1 MVVSLPQHMRT
12 NQINESLTAI
22 VVPNSVTYI
31 EQGVFESCSNLI
43 SVTLSNNLTNIPTNL
58 FENAFSLTTIYYSG
72 TAKVRH
78 GAQPMQPSRQITLYN
93 PKSSKKWSYS

>member
-1 MVVSLPQHMRT
+1 MVNFLPQRT
-12 NQINESLTAI
+12 RTDQINESLTAI

-72 TAKVRH
+72 TAKVHTEPDKCNHQKR
-78 GAQPMQPSRQITLYN
+78 
-93 PKSSKKWSYS
+93 PK

>member
-1 MVVSLPQHMRT
+1 MLLEWLFPLPQHMRT

-31 EQGVFESCSNLI
+31 EQGVFESF

-72 TAKVRH
+72 TAK
-78 GAQPMQPSRQITLYN
+78 GAPWGATNATIEANNTI
-93 PKSSKKWSYS
+93 

>member
-1 MVVSLPQHMRT
+1 LLLEWLFPLPQHMR
-12 NQINESLTAI
+12 INESLTAI

-72 TAKVRH
+72 TAK
-78 GAQPMQPSRQITLYN
+78 GAPWGATNATIEANNTI
-93 PKSSKKWSYS
+93 

>member
-1 MVVSLPQHMRT
+1 MRT

-43 SVTLSNNLTNIPTNL
+43 SVTLSNNLTNIPTNYL
-58 FENAFSLTTIYYSG
+58 KTHFL
-72 TAKVRH
+72 
-78 GAQPMQPSRQITLYN
+78 
-93 PKSSKKWSYS
+93 

>member
-1 MVVSLPQHMRT
+1 MLLEWLFPLPQHMRT

-72 TAKVRH
+72 TAK
-78 GAQPMQPSRQITLYN
+78 GAPLGATNATIEANNTI
-93 PKSSKKWSYS
+93 